1 MTKLWSGIQGQVSI
15 AFFCNG
21 EQRRGRQIQMRL
33 VESAM
38 KHSYG
43 YASGLVAVIP
53 PSAILR
59 PPATVR
65 YKFSGN

>member
-1 MTKLWSGIQGQVSI
+1 
-15 AFFCNG
+15 
-21 EQRRGRQIQMRL
+21 
-33 VESAM
+33 M

-43 YASGLVAVIP
+43 YVSGLVAVIP